1 MRNIYLI
8 ATAAARCPEA
18 EQPLWDYLGKV
29 GIVRPLYDP
38 VVGSTIASH
47 QIAYAEPKLAEIAR
61 NRLKDAGLSVVLI
74 SMVTS
79 PAVLFERVKD
89 RRKKQIKNEEVF
101 YQKQFELSQKI
112 EADYSVPSD
121 DLDIAAELIEKYIE
135 LRELLTT
142 DATK

>member
-18 EQPLWDYLGKV
+18 ERPLWDYLGKV
-29 GIVRPLYDP
+29 GFVRPLYDP
-38 VVGSTIASH
+38 VMGSTISSH

-74 SMVTS
+74 SMITS
-79 PAVLFERVKD
+79 PAVLIERVKD
-89 RRKKQIKNEEVF
+89 RRKKQIKDEEMF

-112 EADYSVPSD
+112 EADYPVPSD

-135 LRELLTT
+135 LQELLAA
-142 DATK
+142 D

>member
-29 GIVRPLYDP
+29 GFVRPLYDP
-38 VVGSTIASH
+38 VFGSTISSH

-61 NRLKDAGLSVVLI
+61 NRLKDAGLFVVLI
-74 SMVTS
+74 SMITS
-79 PAVLFERVKD
+79 PAVLIERVKD
-89 RRKKQIKNEEVF
+89 RRKKQIESEEMF

-112 EADYSVPSD
+112 KADYPVPSD

-135 LRELLTT
+135 LRELLAA
-142 DATK
+142 D